1 MSTKPVTEIDY
12 LCYCTLNKS
21 DFAREK
27 RFNDCVIF
35 KNDMNYQNKSSL
47 RFFYQSKIM
56 GLNIKFA
63 ESITINR
70 LFLYKKFE
78 IFVPTQDY
86 NINQTK

>member
-1 MSTKPVTEIDY
+1 MSTKSVTEIDY
-12 LCYCTLNKS
+12 LCYCTLNRS
-21 DFAREK
+21 DFAEEK
-27 RFNDCVIF
+27 RFNDYAIF

-70 LFLYKKFE
+70 LFF
-78 IFVPTQDY
+78 I
-86 NINQTK
+86 